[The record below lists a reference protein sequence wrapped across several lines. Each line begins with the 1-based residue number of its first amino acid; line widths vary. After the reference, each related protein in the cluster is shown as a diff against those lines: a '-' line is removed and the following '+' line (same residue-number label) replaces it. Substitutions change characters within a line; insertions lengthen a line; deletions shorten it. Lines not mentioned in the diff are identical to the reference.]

1 MNALTILVTGL
12 AGFLLTTLATGPL
25 GRLATRWGLTDR
37 PGGYKAHARPIPYLG
52 GVAIMLG
59 TIAPVIVIVGL
70 NDFTLAMVICAA
82 VAVALLGLIDD
93 IAPLSP
99 LTRLGVESVA
109 AGGVVLSG
117 IQAPVT
123 GGWLDVPLTILWIV
137 LITNSFNLLDNQDG
151 ALGAITTAGAAMLA
165 VTAFAAGRPMIG
177 MLLTALCCA
186 GLGFLLHNW
195 APARVFMGDS
205 GSLFI
210 GFVLAC
216 SATAVVT
223 DHGLDQVIGSL
234 LLPTFVATIDTGV
247 VLLSRARAGRPLLLG
262 GTDHLSH
269 RLNALGF
276 GVRLTAVVLAGAA
289 AVSGALNLAMTLNL
303 TSPLVTTVAAVAAA
317 IVLIG
322 ILQKAHSPVPGHAG
336 EPAVSITERR

>member
-1 MNALTILVTGL
+1 MNASTILMTGL
-12 AGFLLTTLATGPL
+12 AGFLLTALATGPL
-25 GRLATRWGLTDR
+25 GRLAIRWGITDR

-59 TIAPVIVIVGL
+59 TVAPVIVIVGL
-70 NDFTLAMVICAA
+70 NDLTLAVVICAA

-99 LTRLGVESVA
+99 IARLGVESVA
-109 AGGVVLSG
+109 AAGVVLG
-117 IQAPVT
+117 GLHAPVT
-123 GGWLDVPLTILWIV
+123 GGWPDVPLTILWIV

-151 ALGAITTAGAAMLA
+151 SLGAITAAGAAPLA
-165 VTAFAAGRPMIG
+165 VTAFVAGRPMIG
-177 MLLTALCCA
+177 MMLTALCCA
-186 GLGFLLHNW
+186 GVGFLLHNW

-210 GFVLAC
+210 GFVVAC
-216 SATAVVT
+216 SATAVAR
-223 DHGLDQVIGSL
+223 DEAPDQVIGTL

-262 GTDHLSH
+262 ATDHLSH
-269 RLNALGF
+269 RLNALGLSV
-276 GVRLTAVVLAGAA
+276 GGTTLVLAGAA
-289 AVSGALNLAMTLNL
+289 ALSGALNLAMTLRL
-303 TSPLVTTVAAVAAA
+303 TPPLITTVAAVAAV

-322 ILQKAHSPVPGHAG
+322 LLQKAHSPVPGPAG